1 MITLV
6 IPIKPFFVTR
16 GQRIPNLNQV
26 SYIRIS
32 RAEDAFTLDVIE
44 LETLAVNRGEVDCN
58 GVEVAFREIVGDI
71 ADRKSATDLHRL
83 CKSVAESMCCE
94 NAAKGRKRNLP
105 E

>member
-1 MITLV
+1 MNIFKFDLSVRKVPPAIPRVITLV

-26 SYIRIS
+26 SCIRIS

-58 GVEVAFREIVGDI
+58 GIEVAFREIVGDI
-71 ADRKSATDLHRL
+71 AD
-83 CKSVAESMCCE
+83 VM
-94 NAAKGRKRNLP
+94 GREK
-105 E
+105 